1 MFDPGEHL
9 LRSGIRVAAL
19 LVASGLIAWVG
30 PAAAARAG
38 QDLVGELKA
47 YEAREGETLL
57 EVARRNGLGFVELL
71 AANPGVDP
79 WVPGAGV
86 ALKLPTA
93 HLLPDAPRDGIVI
106 NLAELRLYYFSAPMG
121 PVATFPLGTGKAG
134 RETPLGETRVVAKR
148 ANPTWVP
155 PPSIR
160 TERPHLPAVVPPGPD
175 NPLGAFALD
184 LGWDQY
190 VIHGTNKPFGIGR
203 RVSHGC
209 VRLYPE
215 DIARLFEEVSI
226 GARVTVVDQPVKI
239 GWSGTDLYLEVH
251 PTQSQADE
259 IETGQ
264 RLTPEPVP
272 DLEAL
277 VGRAAGSEAHRVD
290 WDAVRRVARERRG
303 IPVQITRDLAPA
315 GGGA

>member
-1 MFDPGEHL
+1 MFDPGGHICG
-9 LRSGIRVAAL
+9 RGMRAAAW
-19 LVASGLIAWVG
+19 LVAGGLALWAG
-30 PAAAARAG
+30 PAAAVREG
-38 QDLVGELKA
+38 QDLLGEAQA
-47 YEAREGETLL
+47 YELSPGETLL
-57 EVARRNGLGFVELL
+57 DVARRNDLGFVELV

-86 ALKLPTA
+86 ELTLPTA

-106 NLAELRLYYFSAPMG
+106 NLAELRLYYFAPEG

-160 TERPHLPAVVPPGPD
+160 AERPHLPAAVPPGPN

-209 VRLYPE
+209 IRLYPE

-239 GWSGTDLYLEVH
+239 GWSGRDLYLEVH
-251 PTQSQADE
+251 PTQSQTDE
-259 IETGQ
+259 IEKG
-264 RLTPEPVP
+264 RRPTPEPVA
-272 DLEAL
+272 DLKAL

-290 WDAVRRVARERRG
+290 WDAVRRAARERSG
-303 IPVQITRDLAPA
+303 VPVQITRDLAPA